1 MAVYKRNYQGY
12 DGALTPAWRRFL
24 VPARYGYARLAQS
37 RFLVSFLALCMFYP
51 VLCAM
56 YIYASHNPTFV
67 ALLRIP
73 GGQLPPVDGR
83 FFYFFSVLQGTLSY
97 LLAAFV
103 SPGLITSDLANGALP
118 LYFSRPFSRT
128 QYLAGK
134 AALMLG
140 VLSLLTWIPGLV
152 LFVIESTL
160 SGWAW
165 MQANLWM
172 AAGLAA
178 GLFVWIVM
186 ATLIGFALSALVK
199 WRVAAGALVVGV
211 LFAGAGFGAA
221 INAVVRTSAG
231 SAVDLSFVM
240 RAVWSDLLRY
250 DAGIYLP
257 LGQAWLV
264 LGAVAVVCVGILL
277 RRIRPFEV
285 IK

>member
-1 MAVYKRNYQGY
+1 M
-12 DGALTPAWRRFL
+12 
-24 VPARYGYARLAQS
+24 
-37 RFLVSFLALCMFYP
+37 
-51 VLCAM
+51 
-56 YIYASHNPTFV
+56 
-67 ALLRIP
+67 
-73 GGQLPPVDGR
+73 
-83 FFYFFSVLQGTLSY
+83 LSY